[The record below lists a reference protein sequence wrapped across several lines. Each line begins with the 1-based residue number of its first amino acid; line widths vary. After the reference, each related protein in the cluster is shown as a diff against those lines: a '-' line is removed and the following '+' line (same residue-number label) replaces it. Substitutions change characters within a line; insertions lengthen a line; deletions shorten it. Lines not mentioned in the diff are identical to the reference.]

1 MADIFYRK
9 TSNSK
14 SAQASY
20 SWTHTN
26 DLTKNNKLN
35 PNVID
40 NTTFTGKCFKSEDY
54 VTTYSYN
61 IEYDGDIKKQISY
74 VYCNYVE

>member
-14 SAQASY
+14 SVQAAY

-26 DLTKNNKLN
+26 DLTKKDLN
-35 PNVID
+35 RTITE
-40 NTTFTGKCFKSEDY
+40 TTVSGKCFKDEDY
-54 VTTYSYN
+54 VTTYSY
-61 IEYDGDIKKQISY
+61 DIAYVNDVKKQISY
-74 VYCNYVE
+74 VYCGYVE

>member
-1 MADIFYRK
+1 MANILYRK

-14 SAQASY
+14 SVQASY
-20 SWTHTN
+20 SWTYTN
-26 DLTKNNKLN
+26 DLSKNNLN
-35 PNVID
+35 KNEIQSVS
-40 NTTFTGKCFKSEDY
+40 TTGKCFKNEDY

-74 VYCNYVE
+74 VYCGYVE

>member
-1 MADIFYRK
+1 MANIFYRK

-14 SAQASY
+14 SVQAAY

-26 DLTKNNKLN
+26 DLTKTNLN
-35 PNVID
+35 LNVVE
-40 NTTFTGKCFKSEDY
+40 TTTTSAKCFKNEDY

-61 IEYDGDIKKQISY
+61 IVYDGDIKKQISY
-74 VYCNYVE
+74 VYCGYVE